1 MPQGSGV
8 KHPVTAG
15 FIFLYFYIML
25 NSNKNQNIS
34 DKSLKLSL
42 ECISELTEASAEISA
57 IFHTYQTLVEETELP
72 VDAQVLEECANMFQA
87 MNLMLL
93 KQQAEITHLKQMK
106 ASMKKSEKVIKDFK
120 ARKASRKPQPKQEA
134 TLFTQAS

>member
-1 MPQGSGV
+1 
-8 KHPVTAG
+8 
-15 FIFLYFYIML
+15 ML
-25 NSNKNQNIS
+25 HNEKKVSAKA
-34 DKSLKLSL
+34 LKLSL
-42 ECISELTEASAEISA
+42 DCISELTEASAEISA